1 MVKCGKKFHII
12 ICPFKDSLCKN
23 GFLLIY
29 LRESEMSVWTLDTFV
44 FPMPL
49 PTKPWV
55 MLAAGVSFSGVD
67 LITRTCKWE
76 VVTQAVRWT

>member
-29 LRESEMSVWTLDTFV
+29 LRESEMSVWTL
-44 FPMPL
+44 
-49 PTKPWV
+49 
-55 MLAAGVSFSGVD
+55 GS
-67 LITRTCKWE
+67 
-76 VVTQAVRWT
+76 VRYHCLCVQ

>member
-29 LRESEMSVWTLDTFV
+29 LRESEMSVWTLMYYLGLCLQSYWSHSKIYYTFILRDKV
-44 FPMPL
+44 
-49 PTKPWV
+49 K
-55 MLAAGVSFSGVD
+55 
-67 LITRTCKWE
+67 
-76 VVTQAVRWT
+76 